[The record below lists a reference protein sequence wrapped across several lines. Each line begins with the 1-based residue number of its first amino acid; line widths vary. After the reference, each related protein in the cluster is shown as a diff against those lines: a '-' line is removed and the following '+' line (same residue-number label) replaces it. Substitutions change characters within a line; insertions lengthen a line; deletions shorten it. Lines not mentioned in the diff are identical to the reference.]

1 MASLHISSM
10 YLSSFSF
17 KRKHATVSKFRRMSL
32 LVPKISTTNSF
43 QETNASTDTNPFE
56 ENVKPKALYDESV
69 RNLNTLN
76 NKNKITTTTKFLAI
90 LELVTD
96 RVEMHHNVG
105 KQRDN
110 WNILLLNSI
119 NMITLSAATM
129 SGLAATCPGSGA
141 PLLGLKL
148 SSTLLFCAATGLLLV
163 INKIQP
169 SQLAEEQRN
178 ATRLFKCLQ
187 TKMEAT
193 VALESPSEEDVND
206 VILKV
211 LALDRAYPLPLL
223 GAMLE
228 KFPEKFEPAVWWPR
242 PDKIS
247 QPHKEK
253 TKREKMEEGLVN
265 GWSEELEME
274 LREVVEVSK
283 RKDFEDYERL
293 GNKVLKISKSLAIL
307 GPLLM
312 GIATIGSVFVDNIGW
327 WSWTYLVTLLAGSL
341 AAVVNSFEHGGQ
353 VGMVFEMYR
362 FCGGFL
368 RLLEETVEVTLEE
381 KDMEKR
387 ENGEVFENKVA
398 MQLGRSGFELREL
411 ASKSASCRREGIAM
425 DEFASKLF

>member
-1 MASLHISSM
+1 MASLQISSM

-56 ENVKPKALYDESV
+56 ENVKPKALYDASV
-69 RNLNTLN
+69 RNLNTPN
-76 NKNKITTTTKFLAI
+76 NKNKITTTTTTTKFLAI
-90 LELVTD
+90 FELVTD

-141 PLLGLKL
+141 PLLALKL

-163 INKIQP
+163 MNKIQP

-193 VALESPSEEDVND
+193 VALGSPSEEDVND
-206 VILKV
+206 VIEKV

-242 PDKIS
+242 PNKIS
-247 QPHKEK
+247 QPHKGK
-253 TKREKMEEGLVN
+253 AKREKMEEELMN

-283 RKDFEDYERL
+283 RNDFEDYERL

-307 GPLLM
+307 GPSLM

-341 AAVVNSFEHGGQ
+341 AAAVNSFEHGGQ

-381 KDMEKR
+381 KTVKC
-387 ENGEVFENKVA
+387 
-398 MQLGRSGFELREL
+398 LRTRWL
-411 ASKSASCRREGIAM
+411 CN
-425 DEFASKLF
+425 

>member
-1 MASLHISSM
+1 MP
-10 YLSSFSF
+10 
-17 KRKHATVSKFRRMSL
+17 L
-32 LVPKISTTNSF
+32 LVPKISARNSF
-43 QETNASTDTNPFE
+43 QTNGSIDTNPFE
-56 ENVKPKALYDESV
+56 ENVKPKTLYDESI
-69 RNLNTLN
+69 RNLDTPN
-76 NKNKITTTTKFLAI
+76 NKNKTTTTTTKFLAI
-90 LELVTD
+90 LEFVTD
-96 RVEMHHNVG
+96 RIEMHHNVG
-105 KQRDN
+105 EQRDN

-119 NMITLSAATM
+119 TMITLSATTM

-141 PLLGLKL
+141 PLLALKL
-148 SSTLLFCAATGLLLV
+148 SSTLLFCAATGLQLV
-163 INKIQP
+163 MNKIQP

-187 TKMEAT
+187 TKMEGT
-193 VALESPSEEDVND
+193 VALGSPSEEDVND
-206 VILKV
+206 VIERV

-223 GAMLE
+223 GAMIE
-228 KFPEKFEPAVWWPR
+228 KFPEKFEPVVWWPR
-242 PDKIS
+242 PNKIS
-247 QPHKEK
+247 QSHKG
-253 TKREKMEEGLVN
+253 KREKMEEELMN

-274 LREVVEVSK
+274 LREVVEVVK

-293 GNKVLKISKSLAIL
+293 GNMVLKMSKSLAML

-312 GIATIGSVFVDNIGW
+312 SIATIGSVFVENIGW

-341 AAVVNSFEHGGQ
+341 GAIVNSFEHGGQ

-368 RLLEETVEVTLEE
+368 RLLEESVEATLEE

-398 MQLGRSGFELREL
+398 MQLGRSGFQLREL
-411 ASKSASCRREGIAM
+411 ASKSASCRREGIAI

>member
-1 MASLHISSM
+1 M
-10 YLSSFSF
+10 
-17 KRKHATVSKFRRMSL
+17 
-32 LVPKISTTNSF
+32 
-43 QETNASTDTNPFE
+43 DG
-56 ENVKPKALYDESV
+56 VK
-69 RNLNTLN
+69 N
-76 NKNKITTTTKFLAI
+76 
-90 LELVTD
+90 
-96 RVEMHHNVG
+96 
-105 KQRDN
+105 
-110 WNILLLNSI
+110 
-119 NMITLSAATM
+119 
-129 SGLAATCPGSGA
+129 
-141 PLLGLKL
+141 
-148 SSTLLFCAATGLLLV
+148 
-163 INKIQP
+163 
-169 SQLAEEQRN
+169 
-178 ATRLFKCLQ
+178 
-187 TKMEAT
+187 
-193 VALESPSEEDVND
+193 
-206 VILKV
+206 
-211 LALDRAYPLPLL
+211 
-223 GAMLE
+223 
-228 KFPEKFEPAVWWPR
+228 
-242 PDKIS
+242 
-247 QPHKEK
+247 
-253 TKREKMEEGLVN
+253 
-265 GWSEELEME
+265 EME

-425 DEFASKLF
+425 DELLASSSSKL